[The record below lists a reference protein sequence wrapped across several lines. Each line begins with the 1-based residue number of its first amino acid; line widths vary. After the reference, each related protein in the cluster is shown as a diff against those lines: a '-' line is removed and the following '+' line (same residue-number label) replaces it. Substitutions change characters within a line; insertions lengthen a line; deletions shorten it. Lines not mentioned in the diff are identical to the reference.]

1 MEQLPRPCEP
11 ASRSSRQVG
20 ASQSGVDSDDNQSR
34 GVRSRPVDPLKAGC
48 REAADERRGRTDA
61 GVAPQSRDVRPAR
74 PARAHCGWSAGA
86 EPGRRCHHS
95 GAGPVVEPSSADHDF
110 HHVWAQPRHNAHDAG
125 PATTSVPTRPPPAPT
140 TSTAIPEDTYA
151 NSVDE
156 VCQQFVPQLTQL
168 VTTGI
173 DGGMFNESEVKSLVS
188 QMLSDISAIPAPS
201 GEGPTVNTWIV
212 DWEDSWDAAL
222 SENTRLF
229 TSDIRTAD
237 ATARLLGLGPQCM

>member
-1 MEQLPRPCEP
+1 MQGSPHKAEMFGRLGLLVLIVGGVLVLSL
-11 ASRSSRQVG
+11 AVAVTTLALGRSS
-20 ASQSGVDSDDNQSR
+20 SQAVPTTTSTTSGHNHDIM
-34 GVRSRPVDPLKAGC
+34 P
-48 REAADERRGRTDA
+48 TT
-61 GVAPQSRDVRPAR
+61 PA
-74 PARAHCGWSAGA
+74 
-86 EPGRRCHHS
+86 
-95 GAGPVVEPSSADHDF
+95 
-110 HHVWAQPRHNAHDAG
+110 

-237 ATARLLGLGPQCM
+237 TTARLLGLGPQCM